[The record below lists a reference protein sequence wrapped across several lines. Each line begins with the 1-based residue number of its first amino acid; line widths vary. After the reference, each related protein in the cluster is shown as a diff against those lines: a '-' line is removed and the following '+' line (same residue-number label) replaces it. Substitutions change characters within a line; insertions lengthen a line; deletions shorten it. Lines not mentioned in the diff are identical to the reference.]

1 MALDH
6 DSFDWMKLIL
16 KSSEKVQNTVKRIQ
30 SHGARTKVVGTG
42 ASGDKTLLADR
53 EAEKILVDALSKVS
67 GVRILSEESGEIG
80 QRGAEL
86 LAIVDP
92 LDGSSNFE
100 RRIPFYC
107 TSIAIVRGRRL
118 ADTRAALVRN
128 LVTGDVYY
136 AERGKGATKNGERIA
151 TSETSNIR
159 EAILGVD
166 LSRTDEGT
174 YASLARLITSAKRQ
188 VHFGANALELCF
200 LAEGMI
206 DAFIDVRN
214 KTRIVDFAGGYL
226 IAKEA
231 GAVLS
236 TKSGDKLLTRLEMKE
251 RFSFV
256 SSANPQLQKVIL
268 DALKQRHP

>member
-1 MALDH
+1 
-6 DSFDWMKLIL
+6 MKLIL
-16 KSSEKVQNTVKRIQ
+16 KSSEKVQNTVELLQ
-30 SHGARTKVVGTG
+30 SHEARTKVVGTG
-42 ASGDKTLLADR
+42 ASGDKTLIADQ

-80 QRGAEL
+80 RRGAKL

-107 TSIAIVRGRRL
+107 TSIAIVKGKRL
-118 ADTRAALVRN
+118 ADAMAAMVRN

-136 AERGKGATKNGERIA
+136 AEKGKGATKNGKRIA
-151 TSETSNIR
+151 TSKTSDIR

-166 LSRTDEGT
+166 LSRTDEET
-174 YASLARLITSAKRQ
+174 YAGLARLITSAKRQ

-206 DAFIDVRN
+206 DAFVDVRS

-236 TKSGDKLLTRLEMKE
+236 TRSGDELLTRLEMGE

-256 SSANPQLQKVIL
+256 ASANPQLHKAIL
-268 DALKQRHP
+268 DHLKERRP